1 MVHVLFLV
9 LLFAVA
15 AHSFAIQAKT
25 GNSRGLTNLHTARE
39 ASRGRALYLS
49 TVAADAKPKK
59 KGGEATIA
67 TSTFNLAKSIVGA
80 GVLSLP
86 SGIAFFA
93 DEPAAIIPASLMCAI
108 MGIVSAYSFNLIGKA
123 CEQHDGKKK
132 KNRKRKK

>member
-1 MVHVLFLV
+1 MARVLLLV
-9 LLFAVA
+9 LLFATA
-15 AHSFAIQAKT
+15 AHSFAIQANS
-25 GNSRGLTNLHTARE
+25 GNGRVLSLRQTQESRPHKR
-39 ASRGRALYLS
+39 SALYLS

-59 KGGEATIA
+59 KGGEATIS

-123 CEQHDGKKK
+123 CEQHGGKLISHL
-132 KNRKRKK
+132 